1 MVFSEDSRVKIP
13 CILHLVRLGYRY
25 LSLKDAVWDELT
37 NIFPVLFS
45 EATARINPDLSADD
59 VTRLLPDV
67 KLLLDNED
75 LGKAFHERLTERSGI
90 RLIDF
95 ENFNNNSFHVVTELT
110 CKNGDDEFRP
120 DITLLIN
127 GMPLAFVEVKKPN
140 NREGVLAER
149 NRIITRSRNPR
160 FRRFIN
166 ITQLMVFS
174 NNMEYEDGS
183 PQPIEGAF
191 YASPSYDSPV
201 FNYFREEETLDLT
214 QILANE
220 DEGLENEVLRDNN
233 LNVIKHSPEFLTNKS
248 PESPTNRI
256 CTSLFS
262 RDRFSFLLRFAFAYV
277 NENNGLHKH
286 VMRYPQIFATKAI
299 EKKLDAGVKK
309 GIIWHTQGSGKTA
322 LAYYNTRYLTEYFQ
336 RKGVI
341 PKFYFIVDRIDL
353 LIQAQREFTGRGLV
367 VHTIDSRE
375 AFARDIKATQVLHNH
390 SGKPEITVVN
400 IQKFQD
406 DPDVVRAEDYDISIQ
421 RVYFLDEVHRSY
433 NPQGSFLANL
443 SQSDRNAVKIG
454 LTGTPLLGDD
464 YNSRALFGDY
474 IHKYYYNASI
484 ADGYTLRLIREEI
497 ATNYKIALQEAL
509 AAVKLQQGDI
519 DRKLIYSHPKF
530 VEPMLDYIVRDFEKS
545 RSAWGDA
552 SIGGMVICDS
562 AEQAREMFRIFTAV
576 YVAEPSPANTVQ
588 DSEPTLNAVPR
599 PTSHVA
605 RTRQENRISNAALI
619 LHDVGSKDERKQWVE
634 DFKAGKIDLLFVYN
648 MLLTGFDAKR
658 LKKLYLGRI
667 IKAHNLLQALT
678 RVNRTYKDF
687 RYGYV
692 VDFADIRKEFDKT
705 NKDYFDELQSE
716 LGDEI
721 EHYSDLFKTAEEI
734 TQDIEAIKDT
744 LFSFNIANAEEFSRQ
759 LNQIQDRTTVLA
771 LKKALADARNLY
783 NLIRLQG
790 EYSLLQQLDFHK
802 LGQLYRETCNHL
814 DLLNLKD
821 AIESAT
827 DTSNLLNVALEDVL
841 FKFTKIRE
849 EELVLA
855 DKLKNTLR
863 QTREALAGNF
873 DQQDPKFVT
882 LKKELER
889 LFRERNLSEITQ
901 DKMNANIGTL
911 NAIHDQ
917 VKELNRQNNQLRA
930 KYQGDVKYT
939 RIHKRLHERGNVTQT
954 ERRLFEALTG
964 VKAQAD
970 EQVLQN
976 TQLLNNEGYFE
987 KMMQPIVIGE
997 FLTRQHIQLTPEA
1010 ARNINQ
1016 LVVTEYMN
1024 EFSSGAHMGGN
1035 RSTGAQ
1041 PW

>member
-13 CILHLVRLGYRY
+13 CILHLMRLGYSY
-25 LSLKDAVWDELT
+25 LSLKGAIWDIDT
-37 NIFPVLFS
+37 NIFPALFNQ
-45 EATARINPDLSADD
+45 AITRINPDLSSDD
-59 VTRLLPDV
+59 VARLLADV

-75 LGKAFHERLTERSGI
+75 LGKAFYDRLTERSGI

-95 ENFNNNSFHVVTELT
+95 ENFDNNSFHVVTELT

-127 GMPLAFVEVKKPN
+127 GMPLAFIEVKKPN

-149 NRIITRSRNPR
+149 NRITTRSRNPK

-166 ITQLMVFS
+166 ITQLMLFS

-191 YASPSYDSPV
+191 YASPSYDAPV
-201 FNYFREEETLDLT
+201 FNYFREEEALDLT
-214 QILANE
+214 QLLAAE
-220 DEGLENEVLRDNN
+220 DDALENDVLRDNN

-248 PESPTNRI
+248 PNTPTNRI
-256 CTSLFS
+256 CTSLLS
-262 RDRFSFLLRFAFAYV
+262 RGRLAFVLRFALAYV
-277 NENNGLHKH
+277 YESDGLHKH
-286 VMRYPQIFATKAI
+286 VMRYPQLFATKAI

-322 LAYYNTRYLTEYFQ
+322 LAYYNTRFLTDYFQ

-341 PKFYFIVDRIDL
+341 PKFYCIVDRLDL
-353 LIQAQREFTGRGLV
+353 LIQAQREFSGRGLV
-367 VHTIDSRE
+367 VHTIDSRD
-375 AFARDIKATQVLHNH
+375 AFARDIKTTQVLHNH

-406 DPDVVRAEDYDISIQ
+406 DPDVVHAEDYDFSIQ
-421 RVYFLDEVHRSY
+421 RIYFLDEVHRSY

-443 SQSDRNAVKIG
+443 SQSDRNAIKIG

-497 ATNYKIALQEAL
+497 ATNYKLSLQEAL

-545 RSAWGDA
+545 RSALGDA
-552 SIGGMVICDS
+552 GIGAMVICDS
-562 AEQAREMFRIFTAV
+562 ADQAREMFRIFTAV
-576 YVAEPSPANTVQ
+576 YAAQAVIAAAQP
-588 DSEPTLNAVPR
+588 DSYA
-599 PTSHVA
+599 A
-605 RTRQENRISNAALI
+605 RTLLENRAKTAALI
-619 LHDVGSKDERKQWVE
+619 LHDVGSKDERKDWVE

-721 EHYSDLFKTAEEI
+721 EHYSNLFKSSEEI
-734 TQDIEAIKDT
+734 TQEIEAIKDI
-744 LFSFNIANAEEFSRQ
+744 LFSFNIENAEEFSKQ
-759 LNQIQDRTTVLA
+759 LSQIQDRATVLA
-771 LKKALADARNLY
+771 LKKALGDARNLY

-790 EYSLLQQLDFHK
+790 DYAILQQLDFHK

-814 DLLNLKD
+814 DLLNLKES
-821 AIESAT
+821 IESAT
-827 DTSNLLNVALEDVL
+827 DTSQLLNVALEDVI
-841 FKFTKIRE
+841 FKFAKIRE

-863 QTREALAGNF
+863 QTREALADNF
-873 DQQDPKFVT
+873 DQGDPKFIT
-882 LKKELER
+882 LREELER
-889 LFRERNLSEITQ
+889 LFKKKKLSEVSQEEMT
-901 DKMNANIGTL
+901 ANISAL
-911 NAIHDQ
+911 NAIHDK
-917 VKELNRQNNQLRA
+917 VKELNRQNNQLRT
-930 KYQGDVKYT
+930 KYRGDAKYT
-939 RIHKRLHERGNVTQT
+939 RIHKRLQEGSSVTQT
-954 ERRLFEALTG
+954 ERKLFEALSG

-970 EQVLQN
+970 DQVLQN
-976 TQLLNNEGYFE
+976 TQLLNNESYFE
-987 KMMQPIVIGE
+987 RMMQPIVIGE
-997 FLTRQHIQLTPEA
+997 FYTRQHIKLTPDA
-1010 ARNINQ
+1010 TRTINQ
-1016 LVVTEYMN
+1016 LVVAEYMN
-1024 EFSSGAHMGGN
+1024 EFSAGSRMGGGL
-1035 RSTGAQ
+1035 STGAQ